1 MPKNKRTTIILV
13 IINTFMIALVS
24 GYHHLQLND
33 YYTRNIYYWF
43 VKHFQKEIS
52 VYRILYDKRLQYV
65 LLSFL
70 YVLLFCLIIV
80 FIKNIIGE
88 KIIAVILSLIYTAHI
103 FINDTISN
111 YFVFVEKY
119 HKFSDLSFDEF
130 ATSDIWKDT
139 ISKYGFLILAIN
151 FGFMCALIFTILV
164 VKEKVF
170 KGDSDDEEKIGKKKW
185 NASDYSE
192 ETYMDYF
199 NSLKL
204 PLREYYDGD
213 MEPYEVLYE
222 QVGDMLDQDIIE
234 EFIDILT
241 AKEFDLIKH
250 IESDV
255 TEDISLDNPEDNPL
269 HSANRDNNKEQI
281 YGEITGYVETGLMVD
296 FLKDYHGKKA
306 DKNYKTEAKEYDI
319 STVENVMRTYIE
331 KFDQPEMLLTYC
343 VIALYKN
350 TPDYRKFSLNAA
362 RTYCAAYIQTGIV
375 KYDDLFTDLIALLMR
390 SEIIEKED

>member
-213 MEPYEVLYE
+213 M
-222 QVGDMLDQDIIE
+222 LDQDIIE